1 MTLAEMPDAATV
13 FIDAN
18 VFVYHFTGVSPECK
32 GLLERAERTSIRGVT
47 GAHILLEVLHRLMMI
62 EAVTKGLISPSQPA
76 KKLKQNWQVIQ
87 QLKDYNH
94 CVSEIA
100 VLNVAV
106 LPITE
111 EVIRE
116 SEELRQAHGLMTNDS
131 ITFSLMTRHGLT
143 NLATLDSDLRRVP
156 GLALYQPSDVP

>member
-62 EAVTKGLISPSQPA
+62 EAV
-76 KKLKQNWQVIQ
+76 
-87 QLKDYNH
+87 
-94 CVSEIA
+94 
-100 VLNVAV
+100 
-106 LPITE
+106 
-111 EVIRE
+111 
-116 SEELRQAHGLMTNDS
+116 
-131 ITFSLMTRHGLT
+131 
-143 NLATLDSDLRRVP
+143 
-156 GLALYQPSDVP
+156 